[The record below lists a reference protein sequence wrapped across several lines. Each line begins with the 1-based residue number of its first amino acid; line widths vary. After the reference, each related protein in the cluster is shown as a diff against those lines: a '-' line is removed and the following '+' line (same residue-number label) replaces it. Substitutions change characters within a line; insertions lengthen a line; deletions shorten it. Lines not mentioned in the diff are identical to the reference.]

1 MTMVEILNERPPIYE
16 QVLSS
21 GLAFNPN
28 SVLFA
33 YDGKIWNPSGEELA
47 THLIAHESV
56 HLKQQ
61 EEFGGTDEWWGR
73 YLIDPLFRIDQE
85 VEAYA
90 TQYAF
95 ICGYVKDRNQ
105 RSRVLTDLARYL
117 SGPMYGNAI
126 TLAGAKKMMRAQ
138 LI

>member
-1 MTMVEILNERPPIYE
+1 MTEILNERPPIWDKVIE
-16 QVLSS
+16 A
-21 GLAFNPN
+21 GLRFNPE

-33 YDGKIWNPSGEELA
+33 YDGKIWNPSGSELA
-47 THLIAHESV
+47 SHLIAHEAV
-56 HLKQQ
+56 HLAQQ
-61 EEFGGTDEWWGR
+61 DAYQGGMDAWWGR
-73 YLIDPLFRIDQE
+73 YIVDPYFRIDQE

-105 RSRVLTDLARYL
+105 RSRVLGDLARYL
-117 SGPMYGNAI
+117 SGPMYGEIISHA
-126 TLAGAKKMMRAQ
+126 AAMRMIKAQ